1 MLLLKLIL
9 VPLFVGLAA
18 IAGRVW
24 GASAAGLISGL
35 PIIAGPIVWFI
46 YYDQGLNFALNA
58 SASAIRGVIA
68 LSFFCFIYAWCSKQ
82 FNWVWSLLISILAY
96 CFIAFCT
103 ASTNFS
109 IHIYF
114 QLAIVTIVLHIYFS
128 PKASIKIKRVPASNT
143 EIIARMFFALC
154 LVWLITLN
162 AAYLG
167 NIYSGIFATFP
178 IAGSA
183 IALFS
188 HKNHSADHAITSLK
202 SMKYG
207 LLGMLVFFYCLSW
220 LGHLMMF
227 NLAIVMSL
235 TITLSIQFFIL
246 WIKQNFSTRISNP
259 A

>member
-9 VPLFVGLAA
+9 VPIFVGLAA
-18 IAGRVW
+18 MAGRVW

-68 LSFFCFIYAWCSKQ
+68 LSFFCFTYAWCSKK
-82 FNWVWSLLISILAY
+82 WGWKISLFISILAY

-103 ASTNFS
+103 ASINFS

-114 QLAIVTIVLHIYFS
+114 LLTIATIAVHIYFAPEIS
-128 PKASIKIKRVPASNT
+128 AKIKLVPASAN
-143 EIIARMFFALC
+143 EIMARMLFALC

-162 AAYLG
+162 AADLG
-167 NIYSGIFATFP
+167 HIYSGIFATFP
-178 IAGSA
+178 VAGSS

-202 SMKYG
+202 SMKLG
-207 LLGMLVFFYCLSW
+207 LLGMLVFFYSLSW
-220 LGHLMMF
+220 LGHLMTF
-227 NLAIVMSL
+227 NLAIA
-235 TITLSIQFFIL
+235 LSIAIILSVQFFIL
-246 WIKQNFSTRISNP
+246 WFKRNFLNRK
-259 A
+259 